1 MDFVCCHCATP
12 DKDEALRRCAVC
24 HKYFC
29 EDHAFYQSGR
39 AFCSRGCAVYFF
51 FAEPDD

>member
-1 MDFVCCHCATP
+1 MEFVCCHCNDP
-12 DKDEALRRCAVC
+12 GKDEPLRRCAVC

-29 EDHAFYQSGR
+29 EQHTHNHSGR
-39 AFCSRGCAVYFF
+39 PFCSRGCAQYFF